1 MHTGSELPIV
11 NENTPMTEVIKIIN
25 DKRFGV
31 AVVVENEFAIK
42 GVITDGDL
50 RRNMLKGVNFSRA
63 HAAQCMT
70 KDPLCIRENHLAA
83 EALKIMEDHLV
94 TSLVVTND
102 NDTTLKGLLHLH
114 DLWRTEMI

>member
-1 MHTGSELPIV
+1 MAD
-11 NENTPMTEVIKIIN
+11 VIKVIN

-31 AVVVENEFAIK
+31 ALVVGNDSVVK

-50 RRNMLKGVNFSRA
+50 RRNLLKGVNFSRVN
-63 HAAQCMT
+63 AAECMT
-70 KDPLCIRENHLAA
+70 QKPLRIQENHLAT

-94 TSLVVTND
+94 TSLVVTNE